1 MSKKNSSRV
10 SAAEYRNMV
19 GGKKP
24 PARKR
29 RPKPVYNGVTMDSTY
44 ETRYARWLDRLVET
58 GQIRSWE
65 HTPVRFRLS
74 APEAP
79 PLRYTP
85 DFLIRMPNH
94 SILFLEMKGYLRR
107 GDRAV
112 FLAATQQFP
121 EFTWTMVMYDEE
133 GRPYVKYHQQSPHQP
148 KIHAEM
154 FGIWEDR

>member
-1 MSKKNSSRV
+1 MSKKSCSSRV
-10 SAAEYRNMV
+10 TAAEYRNLV

-24 PARKR
+24 PARR

-58 GQIRSWE
+58 GQIRSWT
-65 HTPVRFRLS
+65 HTPVRFRIGEG
-74 APEAP
+74 AN
-79 PLRYTP
+79 YTP
-85 DFLIRMPNH
+85 DFMVRMPDH
-94 SILFLEMKGYLRR
+94 SVLFLEMKGYLRR
-107 GDRAV
+107 EDRV
-112 FLAATQQFP
+112 KYLSAAQQYP
-121 EFTWTMVMYDEE
+121 EFTWTMVMYDED